1 MASNFF
7 NQNTPYNVAM
17 STIGD
22 LAMLSIA
29 WFVGSIPIVTI
40 GVSTSAA
47 CEVARTMQE
56 ARDHGIFRGYI
67 AAYKRRIGTNLIL
80 SLIIAAVWALAAFDL
95 RFLSMQQGGDA
106 ISVVYGITVAIF
118 AILGVMLAFVLPL
131 SGRSKLG
138 VAEQIKQSFK
148 LAVLKPLVAIAIF
161 ILDILPIALLATIPG
176 AIIWVPMLWILAAS
190 GGSFW
195 LQILMIRKAF
205 KLE

>member
-7 NQNTPYNVAM
+7 NQNNPYNVAM
-17 STIGD
+17 STIGN

>member
-7 NQNTPYNVAM
+7 NQNNPYNVAM

-148 LAVLKPLVAIAIF
+148 LAVLKPLVAIAVF
-161 ILDILPIALLATIPG
+161 ILDILPIALFTIPG
-176 AIIWVPMLWILAAS
+176 AIIWVPMLWILVAS

>member
-7 NQNTPYNVAM
+7 NQNNPYNVAM

>member
-7 NQNTPYNVAM
+7 NQNNPYNVAM

-118 AILGVMLAFVLPL
+118 AILGGMLAFVLPL